1 PRMAPKAT
9 REQVRQDLVR
19 LLRGLDLYR
28 DWRIARWQAVRGPD
42 ATFDPDDVVEP
53 GAQILAR
60 FDAYAGP
67 HYVQFLRD
75 IQTWYSVTAG
85 ELTWMRQTGDA
96 DLTQAVAA
104 FLSDVQARTG
114 ISFLA
119 EAGLLK
125 KTADKVVKRGKIAND
140 EEWYLLK
147 DLLDDTTQGTVSPQ
161 VLSTLSTL
169 AQQYEVPR

>member
-1 PRMAPKAT
+1 MPLVTKAT

-42 ATFDPDDVVEP
+42 ATFDPDEFVEP
-53 GAQILAR
+53 GAKTLAR
-60 FDAYAGP
+60 FDAYTGP
-67 HYVQFLRD
+67 HYAQFLRD

-85 ELTWMRQTGDA
+85 ELTWMRRSGDA
-96 DLTQAVAA
+96 DLSQAVAA
-104 FLSDVQARTG
+104 FLSDVQARTD

-140 EEWYLLK
+140 DEWYLLR